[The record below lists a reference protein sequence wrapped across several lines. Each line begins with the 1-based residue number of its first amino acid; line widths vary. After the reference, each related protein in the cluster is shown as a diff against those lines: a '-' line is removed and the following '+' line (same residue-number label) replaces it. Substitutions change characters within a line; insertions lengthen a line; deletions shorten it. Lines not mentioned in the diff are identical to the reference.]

1 MKGRTFFMFVI
12 ALVLGVSA
20 AWLANN
26 WIEER
31 TRPSSDV
38 AGTPVVVAA
47 LDIPFGQRIEQAHVK
62 VVDWPSGNTP
72 RGSFSDPMLLEGRIA
87 KQSFLPGEVILEE
100 RVVEHLGGST
110 LASIVEPN
118 KRAVTVRV
126 NDVIGV
132 AGFLLPGNRVDI
144 LATRHRGEKALTET
158 ILQDVKVLAVDQ
170 TASTDKDRPVVVRA
184 VTLELSPAE
193 AELLVKATSEGT
205 LQLTL
210 RNPLD
215 SELVAKKEEKKEAPK
230 VERKIERVVYKRP
243 VTSDKTNITVI
254 RGTKTETVSV
264 KSEPTVIRK

>member
-1 MKGRTFFMFVI
+1 MKGRTFFMFFF

-26 WIEER
+26 WVKDQIG
-31 TRPSSDV
+31 PDSNS
-38 AGTPVVVAA
+38 AGNPVVVAA
-47 LDIPFGQRIEQAHVK
+47 LDIPFGTKIEQAHVK
-62 VVDWPSGNTP
+62 VVDWPSGHTP
-72 RGSFSDPMLLEGRIA
+72 RGAFSDPVLLENRIA
-87 KQSFLPGEVILEE
+87 TQSFLPGELILEE

-144 LATRHRGEKALTET
+144 LSTRHQGSRSITET

-193 AELLVKATSEGT
+193 AELLVKATAEGS

-215 SELVAKKEEKKEAPK
+215 SELVAKKEEKKVEKK
-230 VERKIERVVYKRP
+230 VEREVKRVIYKP
-243 VTSDKTNITVI
+243 APNNKVNITVI
-254 RGTKTETVSV
+254 RGTNRETVSL
-264 KSEPTVIRK
+264 KSEPKIIKK

>member
-1 MKGRTFFMFVI
+1 MKGKTIVMFLI
-12 ALVLGVSA
+12 ALILGVSA
-20 AWLANN
+20 AWMANN
-26 WIEER
+26 WVAGQIQPGSE
-31 TRPSSDV
+31 S

-47 LDIPFGQRIEQAHVK
+47 LDIPFGAKIEQVHVK
-62 VVDWPSGNTP
+62 LVDWPSGHTP
-72 RGSFSDPMLLEGRIA
+72 KGSFSDPALLDGRIA
-87 KQSFLPGEVILEE
+87 KQTFLPGEVILEE

-144 LATRHRGEKALTET
+144 LTTRQVGKRSITET

-184 VTLELSPAE
+184 VTLELSPSE
-193 AELLVKATSEGT
+193 SELLVKATSEGT

-215 SELVAKKEEKKEAPK
+215 SELVAKKEEEPK
-230 VERKIERVVYKRP
+230 VEKQVQKVVYRP
-243 VTSDKTNITVI
+243 ATNNKTNVTVI
-254 RGTKTETVSV
+254 RGVNRETVSLR
-264 KSEPTVIRK
+264 SEPKVIKQ

>member
-1 MKGRTFFMFVI
+1 MKARTLFMFFT
-12 ALVLGVSA
+12 ALLLGVTA
-20 AWLANN
+20 AFMANN

-31 TRPSSDV
+31 LQPVVDSS
-38 AGTPVVVAA
+38 GTPVVVAA
-47 LDIPFGQRIEQAHVK
+47 LEIPFGTRIEPAHIK
-62 VVDWPSGNTP
+62 VVDWPSGEAP
-72 RGSFSDPMLLEGRIA
+72 KGSISDPAVIEGKIS

-110 LASIVEPN
+110 LASIVEQN

-144 LATRHRGEKALTET
+144 LFTKRQGSRSVTQT
-158 ILQDVKVLAVDQ
+158 ILQDIKVLAVDQ

-184 VTLELSPAE
+184 VTIELTPAE
-193 AELLVKATSEGT
+193 AEILVKATSEGN

-215 SELVAKKEEKKEAPK
+215 SELVAKKDEPVKKAPAKRVWTGDGK
-230 VERKIERVVYKRP
+230 V
-243 VTSDKTNITVI
+243 NITVI
-254 RGTKTETVSV
+254 RGTDVSTTSL
-264 KSEPTVIRK
+264 KSEPRIIRQ